1 MGIGLTVTLG
11 VGVQFGSGIFTKD
24 MNVQRIIHKGLPV
37 CHFSGYNM
45 HNNLDKMLIKCWL
58 GTCLSVIPFSC
69 ILCDFFSSQSKM
81 FILDF
86 ATQFV
91 AGTQTINSLAF
102 VFDGINFGAS
112 DYTYSAYSMASLFTL
127 QSAGLLSAFSA

>member
-1 MGIGLTVTLG
+1 
-11 VGVQFGSGIFTKD
+11 
-24 MNVQRIIHKGLPV
+24 
-37 CHFSGYNM
+37 
-45 HNNLDKMLIKCWL
+45 
-58 GTCLSVIPFSC
+58 
-69 ILCDFFSSQSKM
+69 M